1 MELVV
6 SSQSMQIKKQS
17 LQIEQQSSQIAELVS
32 LIKSL
37 SQRET
42 EEEAKAAPSG
52 SKTHL
57 LFTEASALGTL
68 TPPMQSFLNAQE
80 TLSKIRQYATI
91 GHTTHTGEPLCVST
105 VESIYSAL
113 VLGCLHKSYAFI
125 KAKYSGTG
133 TGEKLP
139 FPHELQDYVCSHY
152 DTVISQEYSIVNTGA

>member
-1 MELVV
+1 MGRTGKSQEGGSPVGEPRPEEKAEQRDMELVV

-57 LFTEASALGTL
+57 YIAAGGTPL
-68 TPPMQSFLNAQE
+68 P
-80 TLSKIRQYATI
+80 TLSEMLK
-91 GHTTHTGEPLCVST
+91 GFTTVLCW
-105 VESIYSAL
+105 
-113 VLGCLHKSYAFI
+113 
-125 KAKYSGTG
+125 SG
-133 TGEKLP
+133 L
-139 FPHELQDYVCSHY
+139 
-152 DTVISQEYSIVNTGA
+152 